1 MYTKKTKNIAQ
12 NKNRSRVLF
21 MFTCN
26 TWFVLEDELNQTQYN
41 IVLICKIDQLFLNK
55 LYILYDTYSMC
66 FLQLHLIKYELS
78 KLSNQRFILLPGI
91 CAKIYV
97 SLWSSIKWKIASCNH
112 NLEHE
117 THLCFKTTEQGKVFA
132 KNIII
137 RCINIFV
144 GKVHIELHAYFNYA
158 CGRWGKIVIMN
169 HKWNMPTYH

>member
-1 MYTKKTKNIAQ
+1 M
-12 NKNRSRVLF
+12 
-21 MFTCN
+21 
-26 TWFVLEDELNQTQYN
+26 
-41 IVLICKIDQLFLNK
+41 
-55 LYILYDTYSMC
+55 
-66 FLQLHLIKYELS
+66 HLIKHKSY
-78 KLSNQRFILLPGI
+78 KLSNLRLILLPGN

-117 THLCFKTTEQGKVFA
+117 THLYFKTTEQGKVFA

-137 RCINIFV
+137 KCINIFV

-169 HKWNMPTYH
+169 HKWNMPTYHYIIISYRFLWRINLIRVAIFSNYSISTFRW